1 MKITRKVW
9 KTGNSLVVSFPPLLL
24 EMLDVSV
31 NDAVEIEYGGTNVI
45 TLRAAKDDATA
56 DYIGTNN

>member
-9 KTGNSLVVSFPPLLL
+9 KAGNSLVVSFPPLLL

-31 NDAVEIEYGGTNVI
+31 NDAVEIEYGGKDVLI
-45 TLRAAKDDATA
+45 LRAAKDDATA
-56 DYIGTNN
+56 GYIGTNN